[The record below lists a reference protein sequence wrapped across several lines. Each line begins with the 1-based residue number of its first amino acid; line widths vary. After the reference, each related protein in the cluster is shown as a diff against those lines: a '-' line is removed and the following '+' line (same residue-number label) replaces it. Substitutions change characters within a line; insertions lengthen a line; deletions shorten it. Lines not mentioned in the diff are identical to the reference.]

1 MQSRVVSDGDYAE
14 TTRCHLRLDLM
25 ITLHRIINNTKI
37 FVVID
42 FGQIRSERIKG
53 LIKGL
58 QFLTTTE
65 KAI

>member
-1 MQSRVVSDGDYAE
+1 
-14 TTRCHLRLDLM
+14 M
-25 ITLHRIINNTKI
+25 ITLQDKKQYKNNMFT
-37 FVVID
+37 D
-42 FGQIRSERIKG
+42 FGQIQSEQIKG